1 MADHDNPY
9 GGNAEGNESDI
20 CMTGTNS
27 IEDLM
32 RRINALEAAL
42 GIETYKRK
50 WGSKGTG
57 DGQFYYPV
65 VFAHDGIHVSGG
77 EVFVTDASNHR
88 VQVFKLD
95 GTYKRKWGSYG
106 TGKGQFYYP
115 YGIHV
120 SGGEVFVTD
129 ANNHRVQVFEIDNP
143 GGTPFYAYAST
154 GPVSLGTP
162 DGGATVPANLA
173 VESAGGDIDCNM
185 ILDCRAA
192 IEAIVATGRTSF
204 NWIASDPDN
213 LYYVAMG
220 DRTKY
225 GATGGAKYTWTRT
238 IGQMENSTV
247 YDIDI
252 GEIYE
257 CVLKLEDDVFGD

>member
-1 MADHDNPY
+1 
-9 GGNAEGNESDI
+9 
-20 CMTGTNS
+20 
-27 IEDLM
+27 
-32 RRINALEAAL
+32 
-42 GIETYKRK
+42 
-50 WGSKGTG
+50 
-57 DGQFYYPV
+57 
-65 VFAHDGIHVSGG
+65 
-77 EVFVTDASNHR
+77 VFVTDA
-88 VQVFKLD
+88 
-95 GTYKRKWGSYG
+95 Y
-106 TGKGQFYYP
+106 
-115 YGIHV
+115 
-120 SGGEVFVTD
+120 
-129 ANNHRVQVFEIDNP
+129 NHRVQVFEILDIDNP

-173 VESAGGDIDCNM
+173 VESAEGDIDCNM

-225 GATGGAKYTWTRT
+225 GATGGAAYTWTRS
-238 IGQMENSTV
+238 GAEMENTDAF
-247 YDIDI
+247 DIDI